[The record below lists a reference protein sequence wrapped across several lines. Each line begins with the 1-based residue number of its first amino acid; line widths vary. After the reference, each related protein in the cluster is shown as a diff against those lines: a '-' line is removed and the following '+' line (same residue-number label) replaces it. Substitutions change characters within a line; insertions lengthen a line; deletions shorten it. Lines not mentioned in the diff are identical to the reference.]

1 MDRNKLTGSKPHS
14 VHDFCS
20 SLSRNRRLQI
30 DRLPFRRSSSK
41 LKMDYLVRDF
51 SVALEESSQSSCLNF
66 SSKRRLLKRR
76 SKSTSY
82 VDKSPRKLICGDS
95 SSSLD
100 NSEVFSWE
108 QNTSSRHL
116 TDSDLELKVCA
127 EKNTKK
133 FTEYR
138 SKRVEA
144 SFESDSIAENI
155 SPSQGIRSNV
165 VKRKRKLKRITVE
178 STRDKLHRLAT
189 AKYIKSKSCE
199 ENPQMPGKRKR
210 SQAERSLEVNK
221 DTYDKFKKSQNKSGS
236 MEVDGLESSSS
247 LSDSEWDED
256 NVFRGPGIEA
266 DDEQSDWPGPETSI
280 SVMQLTDTDKVSPLI
295 IQNERTTTSGY
306 RKQKKSIS
314 PETAANSSCVNKL
327 TDFYK
332 EDQKDAS
339 VEMDDPSSKR
349 QRKSFIC
356 A

>member
-14 VHDFCS
+14 VHDICS
-20 SLSRNRRLQI
+20 SFSKNRRLQI

-51 SVALEESSQSSCLNF
+51 SVALEETSPSSYLNF
-66 SSKRRLLKRR
+66 SSKRRVLKRR

-82 VDKSPRKLICGDS
+82 IDKSPGKLLRADS

-100 NSEVFSWE
+100 NSELFSWE

-116 TDSDLELKVCA
+116 TDSDLDLKVSA

-144 SFESDSIAENI
+144 SLESDSIAENI
-155 SPSQGIRSNV
+155 SPSQEIRSNV

-199 ENPQMPGKRKR
+199 ERPQISGKRKR
-210 SQAERSLEVNK
+210 SLAEKNLEGNK
-221 DTYDKFKKSQNKSGS
+221 DTYDKFEKSQPKCGN
-236 MEVDGLESSSS
+236 MEVDDLESSSS
-247 LSDSEWDED
+247 ISDSEWDED
-256 NVFRGPGIEA
+256 NVFKGPGIEA

-280 SVMQLTDTDKVSPLI
+280 SVMQLTDTEKVSPLI
-295 IQNERTTTSGY
+295 NQNERTTTSGY
-306 RKQKKSIS
+306 RKAKKSIT
-314 PETAANSSCVNKL
+314 PENTANSLCANKL
-327 TDFYK
+327 TNFYN
-332 EDQKDAS
+332 EDHKVAS

-349 QRKSFIC
+349 PRKSFI
-356 A
+356 